1 MGLAMSLNLDID
13 SLPPEQVEAAITRL
27 EAMKA
32 QRATENKL
40 AHYRP
45 YPKQVAFHAAGV
57 RCRERLLIAANQSGK
72 SLAGAM
78 ECAMDATGRYP
89 DWWKGRR
96 FDSQRSA
103 GVDFKPM
110 SGTPPETWAFHDQR
124 IPRYERDI
132 INMVGMGVTENAALK
147 PKREGRRRGLLG
159 DLCPR
164 QDWQRRG
171 AGGGGLDVE
180 RVNCACQTATQGTC
194 RRVPARA
201 DDGPAPRRRWSASQ
215 AIPMEHPLS
224 GVERDRQH
232 VLCGKCRP
240 VGLAAGPNDPA

>member
-1 MGLAMSLNLDID
+1 M
-13 SLPPEQVEAAITRL
+13 
-27 EAMKA
+27 
-32 QRATENKL
+32 QRACG
-40 AHYRP
+40 
-45 YPKQVAFHAAGV
+45 VASGFLSPQIKAGS
-57 RCRERLLIAANQSGK
+57 LLRARWSAPCTQ
-72 SLAGAM
+72 LGAIPIG
-78 ECAMDATGRYP
+78 GRV
-89 DWWKGRR
+89 GAST
-96 FDSQRSA
+96 SQRSA

-232 VLCGKCRP
+232 GALWQVPARRASGGSKRSGVKGQLKLCPLCAPDHRP
-240 VGLAAGPNDPA
+240 RDGRRTAEIKTLMISRY